1 MYVQHY
7 VACYHLDAFVTL
19 QPSSSYVSA
28 PDYNMG
34 SYISS
39 AKSKTTTDADSGEGI
54 KGIELIGKTPEKVLP
69 AASGIT
75 MGKGDC
81 RGLSKGLQ
89 GTKDSH
95 DVQ

>member
-1 MYVQHY
+1 M
-7 VACYHLDAFVTL
+7 
-19 QPSSSYVSA
+19 SA

-39 AKSKTTTDADSGEGI
+39 AKSKPATDVESGEGM
-54 KGIELIGKTPEKVLP
+54 KGTELTGKTPEKVLP

-81 RGLSKGLQ
+81 RDMAKGL
-89 GTKDSH
+89 
-95 DVQ
+95 